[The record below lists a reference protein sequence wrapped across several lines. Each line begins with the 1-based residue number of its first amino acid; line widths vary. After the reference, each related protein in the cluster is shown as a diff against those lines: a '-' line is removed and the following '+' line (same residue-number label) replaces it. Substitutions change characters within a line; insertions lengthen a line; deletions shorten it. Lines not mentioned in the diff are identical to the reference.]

1 MHGAEQSPTRRGP
14 TRCAIYCR
22 KSTEE
27 GLDQAF
33 NSLDAQQE
41 ACAAYITSQRHE
53 GWTQVKTHYADGGFS
68 GGNIERPALRR
79 LLDDVKAGV
88 VDVIVVYKVDRL
100 TRSLSDFAKIVDIL
114 DSRGASFVSVTQSF
128 NTTTSM
134 GRLTL
139 NVLLSFAQ
147 FEREVTGERI
157 RDKFAASKRKGMWM
171 GGVVPL
177 GYKVEGRKL
186 VIVEEDAA
194 IVRHIFTRYAE
205 LGSGRL
211 LVEELRAEGYRT
223 KVRQLKTRTVGGIPF
238 GFGMLFN
245 MLSNRTY
252 RGEIS
257 HKGEIHQGEQQAII
271 DEDLW
276 TRVHDRM
283 ASNQVARVEKVNGRN
298 PSLLAGVIFDGLGR
312 RMSPSH
318 SKKQNKRFRYY
329 LTRPSEIDREGEPAW
344 SVPAHEI
351 ETRVIALTSA
361 LFDDHARLGQIC
373 AGRASGATET
383 ALAFQIAKQMKAQL
397 AATHARHT
405 LLGALIAKVTI
416 GADGLRV
423 VIDRAALLARLKLPT
438 EGDMAPVELVVPI
451 ARVRRGQDVRLV
463 ITSDSRGPDP
473 DTQLIS
479 LLREART
486 LQLMFRANP
495 DLTILT
501 HAQASGQCRKRLAR
515 LMRLS
520 WLSPQITEAI
530 LAGRQ
535 PSRLTARRLIASDI
549 PECWRKQADVLG
561 FN

>member
-1 MHGAEQSPTRRGP
+1 MHGAEQSPARRGP

-53 GWTQVKTHYADGGFS
+53 GWTLVKTHYADGGFS

-79 LLDDVKAGV
+79 LLEDVKAGV

-177 GYKVEGRKL
+177 GYKVEDRKL

-194 IVRHIFTRYAE
+194 FVRHIFTRYAE

-211 LVEELRAEGYRT
+211 LVEELRADGFRT
-223 KVRQLKTRTVGGIPF
+223 KVRQLKTRMVGGIPF

-257 HKGEIHQGEQQAII
+257 HKGEIHQGEHQAII

-283 ASNQVARVEKVNGRN
+283 TSNRVARVEKVNVRN

-318 SKKQNKRFRYY
+318 SKKAGKRFRYY
-329 LTRPSEIDREGEPAW
+329 LTRPSEIDRGGEPAW

-351 ETRVIALTSA
+351 EMRVVELITAL
-361 LFDDHARLGQIC
+361 LDDPVRLGQIC
-373 AGRASGATET
+373 QRRTSGASET
-383 ALAFQIAKQMKAQL
+383 ALAFQIAKQLKEQL
-397 AATHARHT
+397 VATHARHT

-416 GADGLRV
+416 GTDELRV
-423 VIDRAALLARLKLPT
+423 SIDRAALLARLKLLT
-438 EGDMAPVELVVPI
+438 EGEMEPVQLAVPI

-463 ITSDSRGPDP
+463 ITSEARGPDP
-473 DTQLIS
+473 DMQLIA
-479 LLREART
+479 LMREART

-495 DLTILT
+495 ELTIAT
-501 HAQASGQCRKRLAR
+501 HAQANSQCRKRLAR